1 MKAAAHA
8 VLLTLFLSGLTLH
21 AQTAPA
27 DASPQPTRAEVE
39 AYVKQMKTYLAKREE
54 SATRIVNQIIQLDDS
69 LKSEVKDVLDKING
83 VTDSPESKTKVVRI
97 KRDVIER
104 IGRAAKYYDSERAR
118 LDEALRNAGNPFK
131 REDLYKE
138 REQFD
143 KKIDNMVN
151 AVVGLA
157 ASMDTHQDFE
167 EYLYENT
174 GGWGWGWNNGTLIR
188 RNPEFDQNR
197 RATSQNKSARN
208 EIGEAIEKSLARLKD
223 KQAALQTQLTSGKL
237 TDQQK
242 EATLKEMERLT
253 EISRSRAEQL
263 TDVQTP
269 EQKPT
274 VPVSLS
280 SALDLEETIK
290 SVAADARR
298 DISSIFARYRE
309 LRAERDAIA
318 DQEARL
324 ARAEQWLKE
333 NPNAK

>member
-1 MKAAAHA
+1 MKAATHA
-8 VLLTLFLSGLTLH
+8 LLLTLLLNTLPAH
-21 AQTAPA
+21 AQTT

-39 AYVKQMKTYLAKREE
+39 SYVKQMKTYLAKREE
-54 SATRIVNQIIQLDDS
+54 SAARIVNQIVQLDDS
-69 LKSEVKDVLDKING
+69 LKDEVKDVLDKINS
-83 VTDSPESKTKVVRI
+83 VTDSPESKTKVARI
-97 KRDVIER
+97 KRDVIDR
-104 IGRAAKYYDSERAR
+104 IGRAAQYYANERAK
-118 LDEALRNAGNPFK
+118 LDEALRTTGNPFK

-157 ASMDTHQDFE
+157 ASMDTHKDFE

-188 RNPEFDQNR
+188 KNPEFDQNR
-197 RATSQNKSARN
+197 RATSQSKTART
-208 EIGEAIEKSLARLKD
+208 EVGDAIEKSLSRLKD
-223 KQAALQTQLTSGKL
+223 KQAALQTQLTSGNL
-237 TDQQK
+237 TEEQK

-253 EISRSRAEQL
+253 EISKNRSEQL
-263 TDVQTP
+263 LDVQTP

-280 SALDLEETIK
+280 AAIDLEETIK
-290 SVAADARR
+290 SVASDARR

-309 LRAERDAIA
+309 LRTERDAIA

-324 ARAEQWLKE
+324 ARAEQWLKD